1 MATAN
6 NGDKQHHHQKA
17 DTTKPT
23 PASLGISTLKPKF
36 QQYALP
42 SKRHESFTEASVP
55 WPEHSPVE
63 VEDLVAA
70 GLVYTGVGD
79 SVRCYHCGG
88 GLRNWETGDDPMEQH
103 AKWYPTC
110 QHVLIT
116 KGKNYIH
123 SVEAGEN
130 PDKMARRPK
139 VKQTPVEDSASQQQQ
154 EAMQAAAEFGY
165 SKENINIA
173 ARIFQKRHGASFQF
187 KGADLVTI
195 LMEMED
201 DPDLVLHANVSA
213 SPSSNQPEEH
223 FENEDDDNL
232 QSLIEENQ
240 KLKDS
245 RNCKICLDS
254 RADVI
259 FLPCGHIVSCPQC
272 SPALDL
278 CPVCRKSIMGLVKAR
293 FALTEDSA
301 DDESDDE

>member
-1 MATAN
+1 MASAYN
-6 NGDKQHHHQKA
+6 KNGQQQKA
-17 DTTKPT
+17 DTVKPT
-23 PASLGISTLKPKF
+23 PISLGISTLKPKF

-42 SKRHESFTEASVP
+42 SKRHESFTEATVP
-55 WPEHSPVE
+55 WPETSPVK

-88 GLRNWETGDDPMEQH
+88 GLRNWESGDDPMEQH

-130 PDKMARRPK
+130 PDRMPKRSK
-139 VKQTPVEDSASQQQQ
+139 VKQASAEVSASQQQQ
-154 EAMQAAAEFGY
+154 EEAMQAAAEFGY
-165 SKENINIA
+165 SKEHIYTA
-173 ARIFQKRHGASFQF
+173 ACVFRKRH
-187 KGADLVTI
+187 GADLVTI

-201 DPDLVLHANVSA
+201 DPELALNANVSD
-213 SPSSNQPEEH
+213 SSSSNTSEKHLEK
-223 FENEDDDNL
+223 EGDDNL
-232 QSLIEENQ
+232 QSLLEENQ
-240 KLKDS
+240 KLKES
-245 RNCKICLDS
+245 QNCKICLDN

-293 FALTEDSA
+293 FALTEQSA
-301 DDESDDE
+301 YNELDDE